1 MNNIYRS
8 PLVPLLICG
17 LIIFLTSCEEVP
29 TIPTVSTTD
38 VSEITQTS
46 ATSGGDVTDDGNA
59 EVTARGV
66 CWSTDENPTTADSKT
81 SDGSGTGSF
90 TSTLTSLTPAT
101 EYFVRA
107 YATNSEG
114 TAYGNQV
121 SFTSGAIQL
130 ATLTTDVVSSI
141 TQTTAV
147 SGGNIT
153 DNGGADITARGVCW
167 SISQSPTL
175 DDSKTEDGTGTG
187 TFTSN
192 ITGLS
197 PGTTYYVRAY
207 ASNSAGTAYGN
218 EVSFDTEPIHLATL
232 TTDAV
237 SSITQ
242 TTAVSGG
249 NITDDGG
256 GNITVRGVCWSISQ
270 SPTIND
276 NYTDDGAG
284 TGAFTSNITGLNT
297 GTTYYVRAY
306 ATNEAGTA
314 YGNEVSFTT
323 EPLTDADGN
332 FYKTVIIGEQLWM
345 AENLKT
351 TKYSDGTDIPLVISG
366 WKWAT
371 LSSPGFCWYDN
382 DRETYGDIYGALYNW
397 FAVNTD
403 LLCPDGWHVP
413 DNEEWDILTDYL
425 GGAEIAGGKLKETGT
440 THWKSPN
447 TNATNESGFTGR
459 PGGFRIRYWDIKCYS
474 IFDQLGMF
482 GYWWS
487 YSEYDNNS
495 SWFRELG
502 YNTGRAEVNHIDK
515 GKGLSVRC
523 IKD

>member
-1 MNNIYRS
+1 MNNIRRS
-8 PLVPLLICG
+8 SLIPFLISG
-17 LIIFLTSCEEVP
+17 IIIFLTSCEEVP
-29 TIPTVSTTD
+29 TIPTVTTTD
-38 VSEITQTS
+38 VSEITQTT
-46 ATSGGDVTDDGNA
+46 AASGGDVTDDGNA

-66 CWSTDENPTTADSKT
+66 CWSATENPTTADSKT

-90 TSTLTSLTPAT
+90 TSTLTSLTPGT
-101 EYFVRA
+101 EYYLRA

-121 SFTSGAIQL
+121 SFTTGAIQL
-130 ATLTTDVVSSI
+130 PTLTTDDISSI

-153 DNGGADITARGVCW
+153 DDGGADVTARGVCW
-167 SISQSPTL
+167 SISQSPTI

-192 ITGLS
+192 ITGIS

-207 ASNSAGTAYGN
+207 ATNSAGTAYGN

-232 TTDAV
+232 TTDDV
-237 SSITQ
+237 SAITQ
-242 TTAVSGG
+242 TTAISGG

-256 GNITVRGVCWSISQ
+256 GTVTARGVCWSISQ
-270 SPTIND
+270 SPTLAD
-276 NYTDDGAG
+276 SYTDDGAG
-284 TGAFTSNITGLNT
+284 TGTFTSNITGLNT

-306 ATNEAGTA
+306 ASNEAGTA

-332 FYKTVIIGEQLWM
+332 VYETVIIGDQLWM

-351 TKYSDGTDIPLVISG
+351 TKYNDGTDIPLVING
-366 WKWAT
+366 WKWAS
-371 LSSPGFCWYDN
+371 LISPGFCWYDN

-403 LLCPDGWHVP
+403 ILCPDGWHVP
-413 DNEEWDILTDYL
+413 DNEEWNILTDYL
-425 GGAEIAGGKLKETGT
+425 GGAEIAGGILKETGT

-447 TNATNESGFTGR
+447 TDATNESGFTGR
-459 PGGFRIRYWDIKCYS
+459 PGGFRSRYWDTKCYG
-474 IFDQLGMF
+474 IFGHLGKY

-487 YSEYDNNS
+487 SSDFDANS
-495 SWFRELG
+495 ANKRELG
-502 YNTGRAEVNHIDK
+502 YNSGSVIGNYVDK

>member
-1 MNNIYRS
+1 MHHILRI
-8 PLVPLLICG
+8 PITPVIVAT

-29 TIPTVSTTD
+29 TIATVSTTD

-46 ATSGGDVTDDGNA
+46 ALSGGDVTDNGGA
-59 EVTARGV
+59 EVTARGI
-66 CWSTDENPTTADSKT
+66 CWSENENPTTENNIT

-90 TSTLTSLTPAT
+90 TSTLTSLTPGT
-101 EYFVRA
+101 EYYVRA

-121 SFTSGAIQL
+121 SFTTGAVQL
-130 ATLTTDVVSSI
+130 PALTTDAASSI

-147 SGGNIT
+147 SGGIIT
-153 DNGGADITARGVCW
+153 DDGGADITARGVCW
-167 SISQSPTL
+167 SISQSPTTE
-175 DDSKTEDGTGTG
+175 DSKTEDGDGTG
-187 TFTSN
+187 AFTSD

-197 PGTTYYVRAY
+197 PGTTYFVRAY
-207 ASNSAGTAYGN
+207 ATNSAGTAYGN
-218 EVSFDTEPIHLATL
+218 EVTFDTEPIHLATL
-232 TTDAV
+232 TTDDV

-256 GNITVRGVCWSISQ
+256 GNITARGVCWSISQ
-270 SPTIND
+270 SPTID
-276 NYTDDGAG
+276 DSHTDDGSGAG
-284 TGAFTSNITGLNT
+284 SFTSNITGLNT

-314 YGNEVSFTT
+314 YGNEVSFTS

-332 FYKTVIIGEQLWM
+332 IYKTVIIGDQLWM

-351 TKYSDGTDIPLVISG
+351 TKYSDGTDIPLVTDG
-366 WKWAT
+366 LKWASLT
-371 LSSPGFCWYDN
+371 SPGFCWYDN
-382 DRETYGDIYGALYNW
+382 DRETCGDIYGALYNW

-403 LLCPDGWHVP
+403 ILCPDGWHVP
-413 DNEEWDILTDYL
+413 DNEEWGILADYL
-425 GGAEIAGGKLKETGT
+425 GGVKIAGGMLKETGT
-440 THWKSPN
+440 INWMSPN
-447 TNATNESGFTGR
+447 TNATNETGFTGR
-459 PGGFRIRYWDIKCYS
+459 PGGFRSRNWETKRYGK
-474 IFDQLGMF
+474 FGRLGIT

-487 YSEYDNNS
+487 YSIEDDYSAWEN
-495 SWFRELG
+495 ELG
-502 YNTGRAEVNHIDK
+502 YSTGSIIGNYVDK